1 MKITET
7 NSEALKRSYQIVI
20 PAADIDAKVNDKV
33 KEIAATASLPGF
45 RPGKVPANVLRQ
57 RYEDSIIGEIIDTS
71 IREAAKQVFEDKE
84 VRPAAQPKIEITAFD
99 KGKDLEV
106 SMDME
111 ILPEVE
117 EIDFSKL
124 KLEKLNAEITDTE
137 IDETLNRIADQSRQ
151 TKKAAKTHKAKEGDT
166 VVIDYVGSIDG
177 EEFPGGKG
185 EGHNLE
191 LGSKSFI
198 PGFEDQLVGAKT
210 GDKVEVK
217 VTFPTEYHAK
227 EYAGKDAVFAVEIKE
242 LRVPTESKVDDGLA
256 ENLGYEKLDDMKE
269 DVKKNLEVGRDGL
282 VRQYLR
288 FKLLDA
294 LAEKYTFDIPEVL
307 KDSEYEAIQK
317 QHKMAKERGTLD
329 EEDRN
334 KTEEQLEKE
343 YKAIAERRVRLGLV
357 LAEIGTKNKLT
368 VTQEEVMQAA
378 YEEARKFPGQERAVL
393 EYFDK
398 NKEALE
404 TLKAPIYEEKAI
416 DFILELAKTTEKEV
430 SMEELQK
437 AVDDIGK
444 DLK

>member
-7 NSEALKRSYQIVI
+7 NSEALKRSYKIVI
-20 PAADIDAKVNDKV
+20 PAADIDAKVDGKV

-45 RPGKVPANVLRQ
+45 RPGKVPANILKQ
-57 RYEDSIIGEIIDTS
+57 RYEDSIIGEIIDTTV
-71 IREAAKQVFEDKE
+71 REAAKQVFDDNE

-124 KLEKLNAEITDTE
+124 KLEKLTAEITDAE
-137 IDETLNRIADQSRQ
+137 IDETLSRIAAQSKQ
-151 TKKAAKTHKAKEGDT
+151 TKKAAKTRKAKEGDT

-185 EGHNLE
+185 EDHNLE

-210 GDKVEVK
+210 GDKIDVN
-217 VTFPTEYHAK
+217 VTFPSEYHAK
-227 EYAGKDAVFAVEIKE
+227 EYAGKDAVFAVEVKE
-242 LRVPTESKVDDGLA
+242 LRVPTESNVDDSLA
-256 ENLGYEKLDDMKE
+256 ENLGYEKLDDMKA

-294 LAEKYTFDIPEVL
+294 LVEAYKFDVPDVL

-317 QHKMAKERGTLD
+317 QHEMAKERGLLD
-329 EEDRN
+329 EEDKD
-334 KTEEQLEKE
+334 KTDEQLAEE

-357 LAEIGTKNKLT
+357 LAEVGTKNKLT

-378 YEEARKFPGQERAVL
+378 YEEARRFPGQERAVL

-398 NKEALE
+398 NKDALE

-444 DLK
+444 DQK